1 VTLDLQPVNTPMLT
15 TTASLGERRIV
26 VQISGTADNETKPDL
41 DRYIKQ
47 LHAEAVRH
55 TVTAV
60 ELDLRQLEFM
70 NSSSFKIL
78 IAWLAQIRDLDA
90 AAQYKLQI
98 RSNPNLLWQRRGLA
112 ALSCF
117 AVDLVTIET

>member
-1 VTLDLQPVNTPMLT
+1 VTLDLPKVDTPMLSAD
-15 TTASLGERRIV
+15 ASLGERRIAV
-26 VQISGTADNETKPDL
+26 TVSGTADNETKPDL

-47 LHAEAVRH
+47 LHVEAVRH
-55 TVTAV
+55 AVTAV
-60 ELDLRQLEFM
+60 ELDVRQLEFM

-78 IAWLAQIRDLDA
+78 IAWLAQIRELDA